1 MVVAAIPLA
10 GAGVQIAGVAM
21 SAMATAIQSLYGM
34 AVGINEYLDKHI
46 EDMKGSD
53 NPTISRTGRVLEMAK
68 LGFGIGYVT
77 SVVIISVGQL
87 LLGNTLAAI
96 TTVATAATLTNPIAM
111 TCAAIG
117 AIYYGWGALSDVE
130 RNEILN
136 KLSEGLEVGVELIK
150 SMVRFVTDRM
160 DEFRKSKN
168 FEEIKIYIG
177 SAAQVFG
184 KTLAEVTHRIGD
196 RFRTVVDVFGV
207 LNDGKKDDVLMRRLR
222 RLKVSDLRTI
232 LTGGLRVD
240 EKAVST
246 LKKKELVLL
255 WSKELRAA
263 AGSSTLSPF
272 RGDHDLPYKQILIDV
287 ADKLSPGHT
296 PLSWT
301 DYKLEDDHSESEIEK
316 AIASRFE
323 DLAKEWWASLSETA
337 KDEFVK
343 GINDVMGGS
352 AEVREVL
359 NSGVVG
365 TIVKQQVVETIIQA
379 GIMQGLTK
387 VAAGGVLGALG
398 ASVVSQ
404 VGWTILLQTVGWMGG
419 VKIAV
424 FGIAGYGAL
433 GAAVTGVGSAAI
445 GGALSIPGLLWLAD
459 GPAYR
464 KTIPTVVMLIARHRA
479 TLSDGSSGAMGSA
492 RT

>member
-1 MVVAAIPLA
+1 VVAAAIPLA
-10 GAGVQIAGVAM
+10 GAGMVL
-21 SAMATAIQSLYGM
+21 STMAQAIQSLYGM
-34 AVGINEYLDKHI
+34 GSDINDWLNKHI
-46 EDMKGSD
+46 EDMKGSE
-53 NPTISRTGRVLEMAK
+53 NPTISRTGRVLEGAK
-68 LGFGIGYVT
+68 FGFGIGYIT
-77 SVVIISVGQL
+77 SFVIISVGQL
-87 LLGNTLAAI
+87 LLGNPLSAVGAAL
-96 TTVATAATLTNPIAM
+96 TAATLTNPIAM

-130 RNEILN
+130 RNEILG
-136 KLSEGLEVGVELIK
+136 KLSEGLDVGVELIK
-150 SMVRFVTDRM
+150 SMVKFVTDRM

-168 FEEIKIYIG
+168 FEEIKVYIG
-177 SAAQVFG
+177 SAAQLFG
-184 KTLAEVTHRIGD
+184 KTLAEVTHKTRD
-196 RFRTVVDVFGV
+196 RFGTIVSVFSAP
-207 LNDGKKDDVLMRRLR
+207 NDGAKKDDVLIRRLR
-222 RLKVSDLRTI
+222 RQKVSDLRTI

-240 EKAVST
+240 EKAVSA
-246 LKKKELVLL
+246 LKKEELVLL
-255 WSKELRAA
+255 CSKELRAA
-263 AGSSTLSPF
+263 AGSTTKNRF

-301 DYKLEDDHSESEIEK
+301 DYKLGDDHNESEIED

-323 DLAKEWWASLSETA
+323 NLAKEWWADLSETA

-352 AEVREVL
+352 ADVREVL

-365 TIVKQQVVETIIQA
+365 TLVKQQVVETIIQA

-479 TLSDGSSGAMGSA
+479 TLSDGSSGGVGGA

>member
-1 MVVAAIPLA
+1 MVAAIPLA
-10 GAGVQIAGVAM
+10 GAGMAL
-21 SAMATAIQSLYGM
+21 SAMAQAVQSLYGM
-34 AVGINEYLDKHI
+34 GSDINDWLNKHI
-46 EDMKGSD
+46 EDMKGSE
-53 NPTISRTGRVLEMAK
+53 NPTISRTGRVLEGAK
-68 LGFGIGYVT
+68 FGFGIGYIT
-77 SVVIISVGQL
+77 SFVIISVGQL
-87 LLGNTLAAI
+87 LLGNTLSA
-96 TTVATAATLTNPIAM
+96 VGTALTAVTLTNPIAM

-117 AIYYGWGALSDVE
+117 AIYYGWGALSDGE
-130 RNEILN
+130 RNEILG

-150 SMVRFVTDRM
+150 SMVTFVTDRM

-177 SAAQVFG
+177 SAAQLFG
-184 KTLAEVTHRIGD
+184 KTLAEVTHKTRD
-196 RFRTVVDVFGV
+196 RFGKIVDVFSV
-207 LNDGKKDDVLMRRLR
+207 PNEDAKQDDVLMRRLR
-222 RLKVSDLRTI
+222 KLKVGDLRTI

-240 EKAVST
+240 EKAVCN
-246 LKKKELVLL
+246 LKKEELVLFC
-255 WSKELRAA
+255 SKELRSA
-263 AGSSTLSPF
+263 AGSTTKNRF

-301 DYKLEDDHSESEIEK
+301 DYKLGDDHNESEIED
-316 AIASRFE
+316 AIARRFE
-323 DLAKEWWASLSETA
+323 DLAKEWWANLSETA

-352 AEVREVL
+352 AEVRDVL
-359 NSGVVG
+359 SSGVVG

-479 TLSDGSSGAMGSA
+479 MLPDGSSGAMGGA